1 MNLKQT
7 VDYFVKSTW
16 HSIARMYNQIAS
28 ENELSQTIG
37 YVLINIPKEGLPA
50 TQIAPLMGMEPTSLS
65 RLLKSM
71 ETNDL
76 IFREKDTI
84 DKRVVKIFLT
94 EKGIEKRKISKKII
108 LDFNEKIEQN
118 IPLEKLEC
126 FISVLQQINELTKEK
141 D

>member
-7 VDYFVKSTW
+7 VDYYIKSSW

-37 YVLINIPKEGLPA
+37 YVLINVPKEGVPA

-65 RLLKSM
+65 RLLKTM
-71 ETNDL
+71 EENRLIYRQKDL
-76 IFREKDTI
+76 V

-108 LDFNEKIEQN
+108 LDFNEKIEKN
-118 IPLEKLEC
+118 IPAEKLEC
-126 FISVLQQINELTKEK
+126 FVSVLGQICELAKKE
-141 D
+141 

>member
-7 VDYFVKSTW
+7 VDYYIKTSW
-16 HSIARMYNQIAS
+16 HSIARMYNQVAA
-28 ENELSQTIG
+28 EKDLSQTIG

-65 RLLKSM
+65 RLLKGM
-71 ETNDL
+71 EKNGL
-76 IFREKDTI
+76 ISRKKDEI

-94 EKGIEKRKISKKII
+94 EKGVEKRKISKQFI
-108 LDFNEKIEQN
+108 LDFNEKVVKHISQ
-118 IPLEKLEC
+118 EKIEC
-126 FISVLQQINELTKEK
+126 FIDVLEQINELTKK